1 MKNIEWKHLRGL
13 HQLYV
18 DGRTKLKITRNNY
31 INTVLLNQRKLIR
44 FKTGNHSVIEA
55 TDRFKAFYELKFLDV
70 FNYYNTFF
78 EKSGIENNA
87 KKSYTEEDLKAL
99 IFIYY
104 NKQELKEKLTTQK
117 KFSAQVFKNQNSKYL
132 ENKVSLKKAV
142 LKLLEI
148 EDFPE
153 KDPKNKQ
160 WRLVV
165 DCSNPELIV
174 LCENLD
180 CLKVPTVYKNNNI
193 ELWYVGG
200 NNTKPLLDI
209 PKEKLKLPIYYFCD
223 WDFSGLN
230 IYSQVKQILKEKGK
244 NIKIIEPFNNAKRL
258 SVNVDHHKSQWKEKI
273 YRLIEEEIFSDTQI
287 KLIKEL
293 IQKDEWI
300 EEESIDLIEILKTNN
315 IINR

>member
-1 MKNIEWKHLRGL
+1 MKHLRGL
-13 HQLYV
+13 HQLYLE
-18 DGRTKLKITRNNY
+18 GRTKLKIFRNDY

-44 FKTGNHSVIEA
+44 FKTGNHSIIEA
-55 TDRFKAFYELKFLDV
+55 TDRYKAFYELNFLET

-87 KKSYTEEDLKAL
+87 KKSFTEEDLKAL
-99 IFIYY
+99 MFIYY

-132 ENKVSLKKAV
+132 ENKLSLKNAV
-142 LKLLEI
+142 LDLLEI
-148 EDFPE
+148 EYFPE

-165 DCSNPELIV
+165 DCLNPKVIV

-180 CLKVPTVYKNNNI
+180 CLKVPLEYKKNNI

-209 PKEKLKLPIYYFCD
+209 PQEKLQLPIYYFCD
-223 WDFSGLN
+223 WDFNGLK
-230 IYSQVKQILKEKGK
+230 IYSQVKQIFKEKDK
-244 NIKIIEPFNNAKRL
+244 NIQIIEPLNNAKKL
-258 SVNVDHHKSQWKEKI
+258 PVDVDHHKSKWKQKTFSGLI
-273 YRLIEEEIFSDTQI
+273 KDDFNKRQIDLIEQ
-287 KLIKEL
+287 LIS
-293 IQKDEWI
+293 KDEWI
-300 EEESIDLIEILKTNN
+300 EEESIDLLEALSL
-315 IINR
+315 

>member
-1 MKNIEWKHLRGL
+1 MKDLEWNYLKGL
-13 HQLYV
+13 NQLYENK
-18 DGRTKLKITRNNY
+18 RTKLKILNNDF
-31 INTVLLNQRKLIR
+31 IKQVLFKQKRLIR
-44 FKTGNHSVIEA
+44 YKIGNHKIIEP
-55 TDRFKAFYELKFLDV
+55 TLRFKPFYEEHFKETFE
-70 FNYYNTFF
+70 YYDNFF

-104 NKQELKEKLTTQK
+104 NKKELKEKLTTQK

-165 DCSNPELIV
+165 DCPNPKLIV

-209 PKEKLKLPIYYFCD
+209 PKEKLQLPIYYFCD

-230 IYSQVKQILKEKGK
+230 IYSQVKQILNEKGK
-244 NIKIIEPFNNAKRL
+244 NIKIIEPLDNAKRL

-300 EEESIDLIEILKTNN
+300 EEESIDLIELLEIQNK
-315 IINR
+315 I

>member
-13 HQLYV
+13 HQLYLE
-18 DGRTKLKITRNNY
+18 GRTKLKIFRNDY

-44 FKTGNHSVIEA
+44 FKTGNHSIIEA
-55 TDRFKAFYELKFLDV
+55 TDRYKAFYELNFLET

-87 KKSYTEEDLKAL
+87 KKSFTEEDLKAL
-99 IFIYY
+99 MFIYY

-132 ENKVSLKKAV
+132 ENKLSLKNAV
-142 LKLLEI
+142 LDLLEI
-148 EDFPE
+148 EYFPE

-165 DCSNPELIV
+165 DCLNPKVIV

-180 CLKVPTVYKNNNI
+180 CLKVPLEYKKNNI

-209 PKEKLKLPIYYFCD
+209 PQEKLQLPIYYFCD
-223 WDFSGLN
+223 WDFNGLK
-230 IYSQVKQILKEKGK
+230 IYSQVKQIFKEKDK
-244 NIKIIEPFNNAKRL
+244 NIQIIEPLNNAKKL
-258 SVNVDHHKSQWKEKI
+258 PVDVDHHKSKWKQKTFSGLI
-273 YRLIEEEIFSDTQI
+273 KDDFNKRQIDLIEQ
-287 KLIKEL
+287 LIS
-293 IQKDEWI
+293 KDEWI
-300 EEESIDLIEILKTNN
+300 EEESIDLLEALSL
-315 IINR
+315 